1 MGAMV
6 GHHKGVTV
14 GCHTGD
20 TVEHDTV
27 GNQTDDM
34 LGPDTVGHNMD
45 DKVGTTQVTWW
56 DIVTRWL
63 EHLPCH
69 SIARQASLSHDCI
82 ESLSKSFT
90 DNS

>member
-14 GCHTGD
+14 GCHMGD

-34 LGPDTVGHNMD
+34 FGPDMVGHHFGD
-45 DKVGTTQVTWW
+45 TV
-56 DIVTRWL
+56 
-63 EHLPCH
+63 
-69 SIARQASLSHDCI
+69 
-82 ESLSKSFT
+82 
-90 DNS
+90 